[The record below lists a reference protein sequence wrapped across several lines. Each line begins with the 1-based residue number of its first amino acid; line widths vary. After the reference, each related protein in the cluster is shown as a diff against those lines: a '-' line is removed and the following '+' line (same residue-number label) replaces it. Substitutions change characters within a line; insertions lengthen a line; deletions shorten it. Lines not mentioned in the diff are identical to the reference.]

1 MKKIKDKNE
10 ATTVASSR
18 SRLGKKVK
26 DKPIKTGEAHQR
38 EFTNLIKKLFIN
50 IDGKLEGEP
59 YANSTIARLTKKNK
73 KTLH

>member
-1 MKKIKDKNE
+1 MVKKKYNE

-18 SRLGKKVK
+18 SRLGKKGKV
-26 DKPIKTGEAHQR
+26 KPIKTGADHQR

-59 YANSTIARLTKKNK
+59 YANSIIARPNKKNK